1 MQNDITTWKRA
12 ARTFGQTAVGF
23 LLTELASGR
32 YHITDWKT
40 WIVAVA
46 ASSIAEGIADVMNYK
61 GGK

>member
-32 YHITDWKT
+32 YSLADCNIC
-40 WIVAVA
+40 IVGVA
-46 ASSIAEGIADVMNYK
+46 ASSIAAGMAAIMNYK